1 MSKTIYITPVQR
13 KTPYNGYKYSHTRYS
28 FWVDGEKLVE
38 GESYR
43 FGNVTKFKKFLV
55 ENRGIDL
62 SDVEV
67 VRLKAECWNFI

>member
-1 MSKTIYITPVQR
+1 MSKTIYITPVKR
-13 KTPYNGYKYSHTRYS
+13 KTAYSGYKHSHTRYS

-55 ENRGIDL
+55 EKKGIDL
-62 SDVEV
+62 SEVEV